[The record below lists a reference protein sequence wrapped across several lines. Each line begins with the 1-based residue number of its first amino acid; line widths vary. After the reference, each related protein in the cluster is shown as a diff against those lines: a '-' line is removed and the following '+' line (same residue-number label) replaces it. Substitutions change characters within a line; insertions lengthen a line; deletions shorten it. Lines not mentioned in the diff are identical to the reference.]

1 MNFITEED
9 IINKHIGVKGAE
21 RRRKFDENIELFLI
35 GETIRQTRQEKM
47 LTQGELGELLGVHKA
62 QISRMENGQNL
73 TISSVAR
80 IFKALGVK
88 VNLEIGSRKVALW

>member
-9 IINKHIGVKGAE
+9 IINKHIGVKGTE

>member
-9 IINKHIGVKGAE
+9 IINKHIGVKGTG